1 MEKNRLEA
9 FSDGVLAIIITIMV
23 LELEKPAGD
32 KFADLMQLW
41 PTLMTYF
48 LSFLFVA
55 TYWVNHHML
64 FQKAERINVKILWC
78 NIAWLFVMSLIP
90 FITNWVGSYPTSQMP
105 LMFYFADMALGTLI
119 FHLMFYLIA
128 IELGQKET
136 FRLSARNYVSM
147 ATYIVVAVLA
157 SFSPILAYII
167 AAAVTCWWII
177 PEKKPEKKNKEIANP
192 S

>member
-32 KFADLMQLW
+32 SFADLMQLK
-41 PTLMTYF
+41 PTLLTYF

-64 FQKAERINVKILWC
+64 FQKTDHINVKILWC
-78 NIAWLFVMSLIP
+78 NVAWLFVMSLIP
-90 FITNWVGSYPTSQMP
+90 FITNWVGSYPTSQVP
-105 LMFYFADMALGTLI
+105 LMLYFIDMALSSLI

-128 IELGQKET
+128 VEMGQKDK
-136 FRLSARNYVSM
+136 FRLSARNYVSL
-147 ATYIVVAVLA
+147 ATYIVVAILA
-157 SFSPILAYII
+157 SLCPIAAYII
-167 AAAVTCWWII
+167 AAVVTCWWII
-177 PEKKPEKKNKEIANP
+177 PEKKKE
-192 S
+192 